1 MDRTSVLIRLLNKDI
16 PRDSLR
22 YQIAQPIPLEP
33 RTDTKRQLQLWHD
46 VAKYRALSAM
56 ELLVQLQHC
65 LLAEFKQPYTDSEE
79 SKARAAEAL
88 ADAKKKADVALA
100 AIEG

>member
-1 MDRTSVLIRLLNKDI
+1 
-16 PRDSLR
+16 
-22 YQIAQPIPLEP
+22 
-33 RTDTKRQLQLWHD
+33 
-46 VAKYRALSAM
+46 M